1 MENITNN
8 SIVKSSSSSSSSSTT
23 THNKTVY
30 STFNSQSTFQSFS
43 SQSTSST
50 FSSNKLHSTS
60 DSIEKIQESPI
71 PISYQP
77 PLLKLKEIE
86 PAVKEL
92 PTVQISYQST
102 KPKEI
107 EAIKEKPILITYN
120 TVKESPKYISK
131 FNFLS
136 FSIETQF
143 LLKLHLQ

>member
-30 STFNSQSTFQSFS
+30 STFNTQSTFQSFS
-43 SQSTSST
+43 SQSSSST
-50 FSSNKLHSTS
+50 FSSNKLISTS
-60 DSIEKIQESPI
+60 NSIEKIQEPPI
-71 PISYQP
+71 HVSYQP
-77 PLLKLKEIE
+77 SLLKLKEIE
-86 PAVKEL
+86 PVKEL
-92 PTVQISYQST
+92 PTVQISYVST

-136 FSIETQF
+136 FFI
-143 LLKLHLQ
+143 LKFNFC